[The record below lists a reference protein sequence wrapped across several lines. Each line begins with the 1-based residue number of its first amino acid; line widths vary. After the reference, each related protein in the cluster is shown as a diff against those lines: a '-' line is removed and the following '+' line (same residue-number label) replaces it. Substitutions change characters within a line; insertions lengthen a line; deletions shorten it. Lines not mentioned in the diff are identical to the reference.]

1 MTEYIHAIVRFAEA
15 HAVLIYVLAFV
26 ATWLET
32 VAIVGF
38 LIPGST
44 IMVAFGALIPSGAV
58 GFWGCASGRSRAPS
72 PVMASLTGSVDATT
86 TG

>member
-38 LIPGST
+38 LIPGAT

-58 GFWGCASGRSRAPS
+58 GFWGLCFWSVAGAI
-72 PVMASLTGSVDATT
+72 TGDGFSY
-86 TG
+86 